1 MAITVAPLT
10 TAVLVGAGPESGI
23 ASGVNNAIARLS
35 GLVAIAALGAV
46 VAASFSSE
54 LDDQLSNASLGSAA
68 RAEVHAAKRLP
79 IGLPRVAGLPSDEA
93 RTLTHAAEDA
103 SLASF
108 HLAMAIAAA
117 LAAVGGI
124 AGFAGIRNPPP
135 PEPPPEAQPE
145 PASSSA

>member
-1 MAITVAPLT
+1 
-10 TAVLVGAGPESGI
+10 
-23 ASGVNNAIARLS
+23 
-35 GLVAIAALGAV
+35 VAIAALGAV

-54 LDDQLSNASLGSAA
+54 LDKRLDKASLGSAA

-79 IGLPRVAGLPSDEA
+79 IGLPPVAGLPTDQA

-108 HLAMAIAAA
+108 HLAMGIAAV

-135 PEPPPEAQPE
+135 PPAPTPEPGPAPEPEPE
-145 PASSSA
+145 PA